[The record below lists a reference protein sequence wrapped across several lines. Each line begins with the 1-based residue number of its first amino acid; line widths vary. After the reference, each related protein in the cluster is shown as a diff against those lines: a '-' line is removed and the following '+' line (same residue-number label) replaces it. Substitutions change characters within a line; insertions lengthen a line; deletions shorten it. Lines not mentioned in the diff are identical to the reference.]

1 MIKFPAITQGEIDAA
16 DVEAFIQRCNS
27 LTFTP

>member
-1 MIKFPAITQGEIDAA
+1 MIKFPAITLGEIDAE